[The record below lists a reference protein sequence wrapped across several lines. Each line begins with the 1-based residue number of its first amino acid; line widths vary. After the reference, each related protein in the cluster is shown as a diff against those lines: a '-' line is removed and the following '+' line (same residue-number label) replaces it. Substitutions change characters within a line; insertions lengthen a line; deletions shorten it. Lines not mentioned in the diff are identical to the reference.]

1 MKRSTLMRIALVV
14 TALFMFSGAF
24 AQVADSDYSEYD
36 ANKTTPTNIDYV
48 TLKTSG
54 STTMGYYAEPDA
66 IYHPNYN
73 AGGSWA
79 LTAGFTWNWTVPT
92 DPGTPATVTYPVAS
106 KPANYVEIT
115 YTATGNYVVNVEEV
129 APAAFGGCSGS
140 TTVMNVTVI
149 DPPTA
154 AISGGQA
161 NNSWGVTTAG
171 HEYYICGDANAEDLT
186 ITITETGVPSALAS
200 YAYSVQKRVVNID
213 ASGTEDA
220 TSEVITANFVDH
232 PIATKYQTS
241 TADGGTET
249 VSTGNMPVVSN
260 KRTKYEFTLKKPT
273 DAAVAAAEGIV
284 SAISH
289 KSDYLSIAAGG
300 DVSTYPFTGTVTV
313 VYIVNPAPV
322 TGPIYHIA
330 NTYAY

>member
-1 MKRSTLMRIALVV
+1 MRIALVV
-14 TALFMFSGAF
+14 TALFMFSGVF

-36 ANKTTPTNIDYV
+36 ANKTAPTNIDYV
-48 TLKTSG
+48 TLKTG
-54 STTMGYYAEPDA
+54 GTTMGYYAEPDN

-73 AGGSWA
+73 ALNSWA
-79 LTAGFTWNWTVPT
+79 LTTGFTWNWTIPT
-92 DPGTPATVTYPVAS
+92 NPGSGASVTYPVTS
-106 KPANYVEIT
+106 KPANYVEIK
-115 YTATGNYVVNVEEV
+115 YTATGNYVVNVQEV
-129 APAAFGGCSGS
+129 ASAAFGGCTGS

-161 NNSWGVTTAG
+161 NNTWGVTTAG
-171 HEYYICGDANAEDLT
+171 HEYYICGDASAEDLT
-186 ITITETGVPSALAS
+186 ITITETGVPASLAS

-213 ASGTEDA
+213 ASGTEDGA
-220 TSEVITANFVDH
+220 TEVITANFVNH
-232 PIATKYQTS
+232 TIASKYKTS
-241 TADGGTET
+241 TADGGSET
-249 VSTGNMPVVSN
+249 VSTGAMPVVSS
-260 KRTKYEFTLKKPT
+260 KRTKYEFTLKKPA
-273 DAAVAAAEGIV
+273 DADVTAAEGIV

-300 DVSTYPFTGTVTV
+300 IVSTYPFTGTVTV
-313 VYIVNPAPV
+313 VYIVNPAPS

>member
-1 MKRSTLMRIALVV
+1 MKRSTLLKISGAL
-14 TALFMFSGAF
+14 TAVMFSFGVM
-24 AQVADSDYSEYD
+24 AQNPPTPYAVYD
-36 ANKTTPTNIDYV
+36 ANTTTPTNVDYV
-48 TLKTSG
+48 TLKTG
-54 STTMGYYAEPDA
+54 GTTMGYYALPDPL
-66 IYHPNYN
+66 YHPTYVTSGN
-73 AGGSWA
+73 
-79 LTAGFTWNWTVPT
+79 LTAGFVWNWSISPT
-92 DPGTPATVTYPVAS
+92 MAITKPGA
-106 KPANYVEIT
+106 ANYAEIT
-115 YTATGNYVVNVEEV
+115 YTATGNYVVNVAEQ
-129 APAAFGGCSGS
+129 ASPAFGGCTDG
-140 TTVMNVTVI
+140 TPTVMNVTVI